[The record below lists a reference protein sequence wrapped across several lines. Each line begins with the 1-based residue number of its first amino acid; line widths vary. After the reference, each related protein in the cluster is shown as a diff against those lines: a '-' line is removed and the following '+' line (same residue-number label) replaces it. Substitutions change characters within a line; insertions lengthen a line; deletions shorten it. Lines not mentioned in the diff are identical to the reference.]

1 MKKLLAL
8 KLLPEKDRSYEN
20 APWTWVLFLVL
31 IELAIGAIAVIVLA
45 ILQTKTHS
53 WIGMVAAMTASM
65 SFAMYAEAS
74 QRGVLTEKIKR
85 QLALR
90 ASIVL
95 TIIGV
100 VYFWLLQLMATDETF
115 QLPWYWLIVIVAVAF
130 VFNWLAHKFG
140 LNQGQKHSAAQS
152 AK

>member
-1 MKKLLAL
+1 MLHGH
-8 KLLPEKDRSYEN
+8 
-20 APWTWVLFLVL
+20 WVLFLVL
-31 IELAIGAIAVIVLA
+31 IELAIGAIAAIVLA

-53 WIGMVAAMTASM
+53 WIGVVAAMSGSM
-65 SFAMYAEAS
+65 SFAMYAETS
-74 QRGVLTEKIKR
+74 QRGVLTEKIKS

-100 VYFWLLQLMATDETF
+100 VYFWVLQLIAPAEVF
-115 QLPWYWLIVIVAVAF
+115 QLPWYWLFVIVAVASA
-130 VFNWLAHKFG
+130 FNWLAHKFG
-140 LNQGQKHSAAQS
+140 LNQGQKHSAAQP